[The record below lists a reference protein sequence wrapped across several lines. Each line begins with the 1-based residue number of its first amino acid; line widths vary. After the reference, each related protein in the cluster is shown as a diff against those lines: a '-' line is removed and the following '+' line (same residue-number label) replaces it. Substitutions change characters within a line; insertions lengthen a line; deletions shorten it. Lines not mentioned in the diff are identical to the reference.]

1 MKSIRSFLTSELPVN
16 NKNEIDCTVDELVSR
31 LKKYSRE
38 LCKEQ
43 VMKVLSSIQFK
54 FNENDEICGI
64 IPQDIEDLIIKIK

>member
-16 NKNEIDCTVDELVSR
+16 NKNEIDCTVDELVYR

-38 LCKEQ
+38 LCKKQ
-43 VMKVLSSIQFK
+43 VMRVLSSIQFK

-64 IPQDIEDLIIKIK
+64 ISQDIEDLIIKIK

>member
-16 NKNEIDCTVDELVSR
+16 NKNEIDCTVDELVPI
-31 LKKYSRE
+31 LKKYSRG
-38 LCKEQ
+38 LCKKQ